1 LLGGL
6 CANDQRKRGDV
17 VSADKPASGAERKAM
32 PTDLTAK
39 VGRKRAAVPAER
51 RVASTRADRPTQWQG
66 KEAKPGSP

>member
-1 LLGGL
+1 MLGGL

-39 VGRKRAAVPAER
+39 VGSYACASASRAPR
-51 RVASTRADRPTQWQG
+51 GVA
-66 KEAKPGSP
+66 